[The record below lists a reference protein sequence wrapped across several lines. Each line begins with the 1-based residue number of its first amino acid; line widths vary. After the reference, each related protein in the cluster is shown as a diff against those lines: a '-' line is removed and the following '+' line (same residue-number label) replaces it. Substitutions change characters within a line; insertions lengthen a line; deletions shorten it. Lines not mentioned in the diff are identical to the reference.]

1 MEGFPT
7 FLIVMN
13 TCAITFPRLSAAAG
27 LVWAVGRIWYQIGY
41 GKYGPKGRGNGAHL
55 AYVAQLVLVW
65 QSLFPLCPV
74 FLLVLLSPLYD
85 DVFLW
90 HLLGWSDCSSGVRF
104 MDCARSLWVLPK
116 GIGERDLEDDLPLSD
131 ERILEPRNCRSS
143 FKELK
148 IIDIRDLSSFHAIS
162 NFLASRFVSYST
174 VYR

>member
-1 MEGFPT
+1 
-7 FLIVMN
+7 
-13 TCAITFPRLSAAAG
+13 
-27 LVWAVGRIWYQIGY
+27 
-41 GKYGPKGRGNGAHL
+41 
-55 AYVAQLVLVW
+55 
-65 QSLFPLCPV
+65 
-74 FLLVLLSPLYD
+74 
-85 DVFLW
+85 
-90 HLLGWSDCSSGVRF
+90 